1 MLLSSIKHS
10 RFTTGKGDVDKL
22 AKNVKA
28 VANVGEFAGNRL
40 YSAYA
45 VDYAAKEVMEKV
57 GRVFCDWACAHILC
71 RQPLCY
77 GEHGTSQL

>member
-40 YSAYA
+40 HSAYA

-71 RQPLCY
+71 RQPLC
-77 GEHGTSQL
+77 